1 MPASSDNNSDRK
13 YRVTKTKKFKAR
25 QKLGKYRIEKRL
37 SHGPRADVYS
47 AYDTIHGVRVALK
60 IANPN
65 ILEDNFLDEF
75 RHEAKLSSKME
86 HPNVLPVQ
94 NACFIDDNFVIAMR
108 LGVETLA
115 DRMTRRMSTQRAM
128 DFTTQA
134 VAAVAHAHANYIIHC
149 DVKPENFI
157 IFPGNRLRLS
167 DFGFSKVA
175 LRTVKASGSGTLG
188 YLAPEQALGRPMFQ
202 SDVFALGLV
211 IYQLFSGKLPEF
223 PYQWPMPGYAR
234 IRSKLRRRTIAWLR
248 KSLEFRHQDR
258 YRNAVAMETAFKDIR
273 LKLAKRDG

>member
-1 MPASSDNNSDRK
+1 MSI
-13 YRVTKTKKFKAR
+13 TKKFRAR

-37 SHGPRADVYS
+37 AAGPRADVYS

-60 IANPN
+60 IANPD
-65 ILEDNFLDEF
+65 IIEDNFLNEF
-75 RHEAKLSSKME
+75 RHEARLSSRME
-86 HPNVLPVQ
+86 HPNVLPVM
-94 NACFIDDNFVIAMR
+94 NASFIDDYFVIAMR
-108 LGVETLA
+108 LGIETLA
-115 DRMTRRMSTQRAM
+115 DRMTRRMSNRVAL
-128 DFTTQA
+128 DLATQA
-134 VAAVAHAHANYIIHC
+134 VAAVAHAHANKIIHC

-157 IFPGNRLRLS
+157 LFADNQLRLS

-211 IYQLFSGKLPEF
+211 IYQLFSGQLPEY
-223 PYQWPMPGYAR
+223 PYEWPLPGYTR
-234 IRSKLRRRTIAWLR
+234 IRSKLKRRTISWLR

-258 YRNAVAMETAFKDIR
+258 YRNAVAMEKAFKEIR
-273 LKLAKRDG
+273 LKIL

>member
-1 MPASSDNNSDRK
+1 M
-13 YRVTKTKKFKAR
+13 
-25 QKLGKYRIEKRL
+25 LGKYKIEKRL

-47 AYDTIHGVRVALK
+47 AYDTVHGIRVALK
-60 IANPN
+60 VANPH
-65 ILEDNFLDEF
+65 IVEDNFLDEF
-75 RHEAKLSSKME
+75 RHEARLSSKME

-94 NACFIDDNFVIAMR
+94 NACFIDDYFVIAMR
-108 LGVETLA
+108 LGIETLA
-115 DRMTRRMSTQRAM
+115 QRMTRRMSTRLVL
-128 DFTTQA
+128 DFTSQA
-134 VAAVAHAHANYIIHC
+134 LAAVAHAHSNKIIHC

-211 IYQLFSGKLPEF
+211 IYQLFSGQLPEY
-223 PYQWPMPGYAR
+223 PYKWPMPGYAR
-234 IRSKLRRRTIAWLR
+234 IRSKLRRRTITWLR

-258 YRNAVAMETAFKDIR
+258 FRNAVTMDKAFRDIR
-273 LKLAKRDG
+273 IKLL

>member
-1 MPASSDNNSDRK
+1 M
-13 YRVTKTKKFKAR
+13 
-25 QKLGKYRIEKRL
+25 LGKYKIEKRL

-47 AYDTIHGVRVALK
+47 AYDTVHGIRVALK
-60 IANPN
+60 VANPH
-65 ILEDNFLDEF
+65 IVEDNFLDEF
-75 RHEAKLSSKME
+75 RHEARLSSKME

-94 NACFIDDNFVIAMR
+94 NACFIDDYFVIAMR
-108 LGVETLA
+108 LGIETLA
-115 DRMTRRMSTQRAM
+115 QRMTRRMSTRLVL
-128 DFTTQA
+128 DFTSQA
-134 VAAVAHAHANYIIHC
+134 LAAVAHAHANKIIHC

-211 IYQLFSGKLPEF
+211 IYQLFSGQLPEY
-223 PYQWPMPGYAR
+223 PYKWPMPGYAR

-258 YRNAVAMETAFKDIR
+258 FRNAVTMDKTFRDIR
-273 LKLAKRDG
+273 IKLL